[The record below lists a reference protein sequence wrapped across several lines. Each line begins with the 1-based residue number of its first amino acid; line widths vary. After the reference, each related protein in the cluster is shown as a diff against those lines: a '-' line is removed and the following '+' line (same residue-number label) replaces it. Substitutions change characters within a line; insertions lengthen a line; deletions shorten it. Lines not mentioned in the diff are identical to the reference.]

1 MNLESPRVTVGKSA
15 QELFDLLSDVRNFEK
30 LMPENI
36 AKFEVLDDDSFVF
49 GLSGMPEIKL
59 KMKEKVAPTKLVLGA
74 ASDKLPFTLEADI
87 NPLSENSS
95 NVQLLFEGEFNAMM
109 AMMIKGPIGIAQTGL
124 LIGGDGLVELFLAAA
139 FSPSRQKPIAP
150 RKPGQM
156 MPRIEPRKGIGYLDK
171 RLPILRNNK
180 EWPGRK
186 EIGSAFR
193 VTEAA
198 SGIQVVWVG

>member
-36 AKFEVLDDDSFVF
+36 AKFEVLGDDSFVF

-95 NVQLLFEGEFNAMM
+95 NVQLLFEGKFNSMM
-109 AMMIKGPIGIAQTGL
+109 AMMIKGPIGKFIET
-124 LIGGDGLVELFLAAA
+124 LAVN
-139 FSPSRQKPIAP
+139 
-150 RKPGQM
+150 
-156 MPRIEPRKGIGYLDK
+156 MPKL
-171 RLPILRNNK
+171 
-180 EWPGRK
+180 
-186 EIGSAFR
+186 
-193 VTEAA
+193 
-198 SGIQVVWVG
+198 